1 MAILAEA
8 WGMGR
13 SGIGQQ
19 RPGRWRAAGFGFLI
33 DRLLPPGCYLCDE
46 LIGPEGLLCATCWAE
61 LTFLSAPQCRCCGMP
76 FELDVGEAVC
86 ARCLRHP
93 QAFDQARAAL
103 LYDDASRPLLL
114 RFKHGDRTEA
124 ARTYGAWLARP
135 AAALRAQGAADDP
148 SLPTPLVLPV
158 PLHWRRLLKRRYN
171 QSALIGQAVAR
182 RLDLPYRPALLQRRR
197 ATASQGHLSRDQRQ
211 RNLRGAFRVPAR
223 HKPALRGAWIFL
235 IDDVLTSGATANAC
249 ARALKRAGARRVD
262 LITLARVER

>member
-1 MAILAEA
+1 
-8 WGMGR
+8 MGR

-124 ARTYGAWLARP
+124 ARTYGAWLA
-135 AAALRAQGAADDP
+135 
-148 SLPTPLVLPV
+148 
-158 PLHWRRLLKRRYN
+158 LHWRRLLKRRYN

>member
-1 MAILAEA
+1 
-8 WGMGR
+8 MGR

-19 RPGRWRAAGFGFLI
+19 RPGRWRAAGFGFLL

-135 AAALRAQGAADDP
+135 
-148 SLPTPLVLPV
+148 V

-235 IDDVLTSGATANAC
+235 IDDVLTSAATANAC